1 LASPKRDWVVGDVRG
16 IQEVTI
22 DASMASNIFAF
33 KYLLGYFA
41 FMAVLAD
48 RFGRGHEQQA
58 RRRHDVL
65 ATLASKISRY
75 LAPQVYSS
83 IFSGRKNVTIAE
95 PGQIVLSYET
105 YMLVRDMVS
114 AHALPR
120 ITVKGIHREIVPQA
134 VDAMLDATGAKIEKF
149 SDHTTGLDF
158 YLDPTAVDAAAAG
171 RIRGLLQDAI
181 DALDRRSRPPT
192 SA

>member
-1 LASPKRDWVVGDVRG
+1 MDYTIIGAEANLA
-16 IQEVTI
+16 
-22 DASMASNIFAF
+22 
-33 KYLLGYFA
+33 
-41 FMAVLAD
+41 
-48 RFGRGHEQQA
+48 A
-58 RRRHDVL
+58 RL
-65 ATLASKISRY
+65 QS
-75 LAPQVYSS
+75 
-83 IFSGRKNVTIAE
+83 IAE

-105 YMLVRDMVS
+105 CMLVRDMAS
-114 AHALPR
+114 AHALP
-120 ITVKGIHREIVPQA
+120 VKGIHREIVPQA